1 MTIAYLNS
9 EYPSLSHTFIERE
22 IARVRAMGVD
32 VRTFS
37 VRRPTATGTL
47 GEAHAREAHRTKYI
61 LGSVRAI
68 VMSLAGGVLTR
79 PLGAVRAFIA
89 AQRLSPPGWKAH
101 IWHLAYAIEAIRL
114 ARMLGAEGLRHVHV
128 HMANNGAAIAL
139 LATRFDPRLSYS
151 LSIHGSAEFFHV
163 DDWQLKPKAE
173 NAKFVRCIS
182 EFCRSQVMASTD
194 ATSWD
199 RFHIVRCGVDTAK
212 FAPSDSQSAPHVPGP
227 LRLLTVG
234 RMHPIKGYDVLLRAI
249 ADLVRAGMDVR
260 LTMVGDGPMLAHL
273 QSLADSLALHDK
285 VTFTGPVAQEAL
297 SGYLD
302 QADAMVVASFMEGV
316 PVVLME
322 AMACALAVVAT
333 RVGGI
338 PELVEDAKSGLLVDP
353 GSTEALVAAIQ
364 ALADDPERL
373 RSMGEAGRRAVV
385 ARYDIERTASGMVEL
400 FARYLDEASHNVEVA
415 MEDRAVASDTVSPA
429 LESRV
434 S

>member
-22 IARVRAMGVD
+22 IARVRAVGVD

-61 LGSVRAI
+61 LGSARA
-68 VMSLAGGVLTR
+68 VVASLTIGVLRR
-79 PLGAVRAFIA
+79 PLGAMRAFVA
-89 AQRLSPPGWKAH
+89 GQRLSPPGWKAH

-114 ARMLGAEGLRHVHV
+114 AQMLGSEGLRHVHV

-163 DDWQLKPKAE
+163 DDWRLKPKAE
-173 NAKFVRCIS
+173 NAVFVRCIS
-182 EFCRSQVMASTD
+182 EFCRSQVMACTD
-194 ATSWD
+194 TTSWD

-212 FAPSDSQSAPHVPGP
+212 FTPSNSHAVPDSPGP

-234 RMHPIKGYDVLLRAI
+234 RMHPIKGYDMLLRAL

-273 QSLADSLALHDK
+273 QSLADSLDLRDR
-285 VTFTGPVAQEAL
+285 VEFTGPVAQEAL

-302 QADAMVVASFMEGV
+302 QADAMVVSSFMEGV

-322 AMACALAVVAT
+322 AMACGLAVVAT

-338 PELVEDAKSGLLVDP
+338 PELVEDAKSGLLIDP

-364 ALADDPERL
+364 AFADDPERR
-373 RSMGEAGRRAVV
+373 RSMGEAGRRTVV
-385 ARYDIERTASGMVEL
+385 ARYDIERTASEMVEL
-400 FARYLDEASHNVEVA
+400 FARYVAEASHNVELGTEA
-415 MEDRAVASDTVSPA
+415 GAAKSDAVAPA
-429 LESRV
+429 LESRA